1 MKFQGPL
8 KRQKLIRSRNVF
20 FQFFCETPG
29 FPEIASGSKSAGRS
43 AVRSH
48 FRDDGD
54 DDDDKDGDDGDDGD
68 DDDDDGD
75 KDDDVQE
82 FDPPS
87 SLPILVFIQKTML
100 LQKMSRAEK
109 FEGGKNLGGR
119 EKEKETTR

>member
-48 FRDDGD
+48 FRDDDGD
-54 DDDDKDGDDGDDGD
+54 GDDKDGDDGGD
-68 DDDDDGD
+68 DDD